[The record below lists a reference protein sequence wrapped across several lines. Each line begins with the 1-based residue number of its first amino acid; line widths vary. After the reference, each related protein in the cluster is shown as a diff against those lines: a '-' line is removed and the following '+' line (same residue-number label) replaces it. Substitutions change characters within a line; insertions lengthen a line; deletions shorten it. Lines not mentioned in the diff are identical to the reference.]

1 MRRALTRGFTLI
13 EVAVAVAILSLGAM
27 AAWRSLDAA
36 QRGIVGQ
43 VARGL
48 AAEVAL
54 NRAAELR
61 LVGLREGRALPNHER
76 MGGHDW
82 RIEVSEA
89 ETAAGGIAAT
99 ISTTAQGQPG
109 ARLVVH
115 LIAEGL

>member
-1 MRRALTRGFTLI
+1 MRRALSPGFTLI

-36 QRGIVGQ
+36 QRGIGGQ
-43 VARGL
+43 VGRAL

-61 LVGLREGRALPNHER
+61 LYGLRAGRALPGQER

-82 RIEVSEA
+82 RIEIIEA
-89 ETAAGGIAAT
+89 ETAAGGTAVTIA
-99 ISTTAQGQPG
+99 TTAPGQPG

-115 LIAEGL
+115 LTGEGL